1 MSFWGEV
8 NLDEAPIQSGPLLFF
23 HFSAK
28 FDRGWHCSSSEFVD
42 VFNPTSDRINRSL
55 LRGMTY
61 MSSESSFIII
71 IRLSI
76 LPPFLLCL
84 SLSLL
89 QDY

>member
-8 NLDEAPIQSGPLLFF
+8 NLYEAPIQSGPLLFL

-28 FDRGWHCSSSEFVD
+28 FDRGWHCSSSEFMD
-42 VFNPTSDRINRSL
+42 VFNPTSDKTNRSL
-55 LRGMTY
+55 LRGITY
-61 MSSESSFIII
+61 VSSESSFIII
-71 IRLSI
+71 IRLSL
-76 LPPFLLCL
+76 LPPFLLRL